1 MSYIC
6 DICKTLAES
15 GAVPPFQPAG
25 NANIRQLTP
34 EIHFVVPLAGEI
46 GHSSQ
51 SKTSTPLY
59 GAKKGSYC
67 LLVDDVPMNLM
78 VLEAT
83 MKRMG
88 FKTIRANSGKEALKI
103 LETEPIDIVLTDLW
117 MPEMSGVELTDHIR
131 QTSSKKDIPV
141 IAVTADTY
149 CQERLKL
156 DFFNDVIFK
165 PISIHKLNEVFI
177 VED

>member
-1 MSYIC
+1 MYNVLIC
-6 DICKTLAES
+6 DDEQDIVSALKIYMES
-15 GAVPPFQPAG
+15 
-25 NANIRQLTP
+25 
-34 EIHFVVPLAGEI
+34 E
-46 GHSSQ
+46 GH
-51 SKTSTPLY
+51 
-59 GAKKGSYC
+59 
-67 LLVDDVPMNLM
+67 
-78 VLEAT
+78 
-83 MKRMG
+83 
-88 FKTIRANSGKEALKI
+88 RALCASGGREALKI

-177 VED
+177 IEE